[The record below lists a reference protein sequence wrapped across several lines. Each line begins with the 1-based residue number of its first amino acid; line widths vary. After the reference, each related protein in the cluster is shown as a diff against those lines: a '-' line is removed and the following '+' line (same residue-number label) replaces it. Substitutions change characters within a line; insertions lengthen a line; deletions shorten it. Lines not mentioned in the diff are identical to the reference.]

1 METLT
6 PDGGGAPPP
15 GPASPA
21 RAVAGGGGGKGLHRF
36 ANPGRFLRLSGRVLP
51 WLAGA
56 ALLALAVGLPWAL
69 FFSPPDWQQGE
80 TVRILHVHVPMA
92 WLAMGGYAG
101 LAVGSAVALVWRHP
115 LADLACRELSPVGAV
130 ATALCLATGSIW
142 GRPMWGTWWVW
153 DARLTSV
160 LVLFFLWLGHAALVR
175 AFEDPE
181 RGARMGAIL
190 ALVGAVNLPVV
201 KFSVD
206 WWNTLHQPASVT
218 RIGAPALHADILY
231 PLLVCAL
238 GFTLAFA
245 ALVLARTRAAVMER
259 RVRALQTAAA
269 WRADVQPSVAPEGM
283 AAAR

>member
-1 METLT
+1 VDTLT
-6 PDGGGAPPP
+6 PGGSLPGTTSARDGG
-15 GPASPA
+15 
-21 RAVAGGGGGKGLHRF
+21 VANRLHRF
-36 ANPGRFLRLSGRVLP
+36 ANPGRFLRLSGRVLS
-51 WLAGA
+51 WLVGA
-56 ALLALAVGLPWAL
+56 AVLALGVGLPWAL
-69 FFSPPDWQQGE
+69 FLSPPDWQQGE
-80 TVRILHVHVPMA
+80 TVRILYVHVPMA

-101 LAVGSAVALVWRHP
+101 LAVGSLVALVWRHP
-115 LADLACRELSPVGAV
+115 LADLACRELSPVGAAV
-130 ATALCLATGSIW
+130 TALCLATGSIW

-218 RIGAPALHADILY
+218 RIGAPGLHVDILY

-269 WRADVQPSVAPEGM
+269 WRAEAG
-283 AAAR
+283 AAAA